1 MKYIISTG
9 LNHFILMMIIFF
21 STPNEKLL
29 GRLVKEK
36 VTIILESINLA
47 LKWKPDIVE
56 SLGQCKYLHVNSI
69 SEHAEVVKPW

>member
-47 LKWKPDIVE
+47 LNLKPDIVE
-56 SLGQCKYLHVNSI
+56 SQGWCKYLHVNSI